1 MLAECIALG
10 LFLAGL
16 GLCIVTGIQILYAL
30 LFGLLCFSVY
40 CLAKGYSA
48 RETGSMLWEGISQV
62 RNILIIFVFIGGLTA
77 VWRISGTIP
86 YILYYAVGFIH
97 PRYFVLCTFL
107 LCSSMSFLT
116 GTSFGTAVPW
126 ESYACSYRMQQ
137 A

>member
-48 RETGSMLWEGISQV
+48 RETGQLQNRVQAVQPGHHCRGRVYPRYGIS
-62 RNILIIFVFIGGLTA
+62 LLF
-77 VWRISGTIP
+77 
-86 YILYYAVGFIH
+86 LYLSEA
-97 PRYFVLCTFL
+97 
-107 LCSSMSFLT
+107 
-116 GTSFGTAVPW
+116 
-126 ESYACSYRMQQ
+126 
-137 A
+137 

>member
-40 CLAKGYSA
+40 CLAKGYSV

-62 RNILIIFVFIGGLTA
+62 RNIPVSYTHLTLPTKA
-77 VWRISGTIP
+77 
-86 YILYYAVGFIH
+86 
-97 PRYFVLCTFL
+97 
-107 LCSSMSFLT
+107 
-116 GTSFGTAVPW
+116 
-126 ESYACSYRMQQ
+126 
-137 A
+137 